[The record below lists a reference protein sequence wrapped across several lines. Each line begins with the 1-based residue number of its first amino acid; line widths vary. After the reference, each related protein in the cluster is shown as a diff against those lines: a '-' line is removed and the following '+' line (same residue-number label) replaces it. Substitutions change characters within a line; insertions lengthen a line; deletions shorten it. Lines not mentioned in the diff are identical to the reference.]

1 MLDSN
6 WIMGNSWQQ
15 IDSIVL
21 ITLGG
26 PSLLA
31 TAIEQ
36 VINEQWQH
44 IRCRKILLCGILKV

>member
-21 ITLGG
+21 IILGG

-36 VINEQWQH
+36 VINEQWQQ